1 MILNFSIPFFF
12 EYNLEIKD
20 NTLLDYGKLT
30 TKRTV
35 FMFKWHRTIFDI
47 QTRCQNI
54 LLGGGG
60 VYLGEK
66 VDIPK
71 NDHVSFVIW
80 MHISS

>member
-1 MILNFSIPFFF
+1 M
-12 EYNLEIKD
+12 
-20 NTLLDYGKLT
+20 
-30 TKRTV
+30 
-35 FMFKWHRTIFDI
+35 FDI

-60 VYLGEK
+60 GDVPVEK

-71 NDHVSFVIW
+71 NDDVSFVIW